1 VPLRAPSCQ
10 TRRMS
15 ASTGSTAA
23 ELSVAADHVD
33 RYRERVAGLVTPL
46 LGGNHDDA
54 VSAMYEAER
63 ALRSASRALERAVRA
78 LK

>member
-1 VPLRAPSCQ
+1 
-10 TRRMS
+10 MS
-15 ASTGSTAA
+15 SSTGATAA

-46 LGGNHDDA
+46 LGGDHDDA
-54 VSAMYEAER
+54 VAAMFEAER
-63 ALRSASRALERAVRA
+63 SLRSASRALERAVRL